1 LGKPL
6 IMYGGIFTLALMLF
20 AAAIPSLQKKWP
32 TRFNFRLHVVVAR
45 VAIVLAL
52 LHGFL
57 GMMIYL

>member
-1 LGKPL
+1 
-6 IMYGGIFTLALMLF
+6 MYGGIFTLALMLF